1 MNNVIQKCV
10 DELNKEAPR
19 IDYIRGM
26 LESLLVMN
34 EPSTISGTNIRSTVP
49 FVGGNTASTITL
61 QPAELSDEET
71 TAIERYE
78 KGPIGKITS

>member
-1 MNNVIQKCV
+1 MNNVIRKCV

-34 EPSTISGTNIRSTVP
+34 APAPYGVMMDRAYTEAVSPTIRSTEV
-49 FVGGNTASTITL
+49 V
-61 QPAELSDEET
+61 ELSDEDQSVLK
-71 TAIERYE
+71 AYE
-78 KGPIGKITS
+78 KGPIGKIST

>member
-1 MNNVIQKCV
+1 MNPVIQKCV
-10 DELNKEAPR
+10 EELNKEAPR

-34 EPSTISGTNIRSTVP
+34 NNASTV
-49 FVGGNTASTITL
+49 VASKHIVYS
-61 QPAELSDEET
+61 QPPATVSATPTMSDEET
-71 TAIERYE
+71 TLLQAYE